1 MPALV
6 SEKEPIKHFCTNIAR
21 EIQVAH
27 RNYLNLLLLESFV
40 CYAHF
45 HRIYP
50 DAGEGHGFVK
60 VEAQ

>member
-1 MPALV
+1 
-6 SEKEPIKHFCTNIAR
+6 
-21 EIQVAH
+21 
-27 RNYLNLLLLESFV
+27 LLLESFV